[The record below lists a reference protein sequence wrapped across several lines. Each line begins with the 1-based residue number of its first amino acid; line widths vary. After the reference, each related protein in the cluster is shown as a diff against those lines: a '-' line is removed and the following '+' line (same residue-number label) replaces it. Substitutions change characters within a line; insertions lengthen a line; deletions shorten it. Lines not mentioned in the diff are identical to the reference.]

1 LGAHFLKLSFSN
13 NHISIRQFDTVELP
27 DFVVLTGRN
36 GSGKTHLLQAIKAG
50 HCRLDDFQ
58 PHEIQYFNY
67 QNFIAQNTSGQN
79 TLSIEQITAQGFA
92 EFQQN
97 FLPAIQN
104 IYQSL
109 APQWKS
115 SRLHPDAGA
124 FYGSIEDFW
133 KAKSRNRNQ
142 KEHLENYR
150 LLIATWLEAPANIP
164 RTSQFPAIWSVIQ
177 KSSLPPH
184 LIDRDTFSRL
194 FVPIMDAGSI
204 LGFSL
209 STLFTKY
216 KISEFNWCHNKFSA
230 GQIGGVRK
238 LQATYRARTPPPWIA
253 INDLLAEMG
262 KMAGSR
268 DTFRFEVTTP
278 ADQLIDMQ
286 DIQSFTFLAQLIN
299 KTTSAICNFEELSS
313 GEKVLLALA
322 CSIFYAND
330 LLMLPRALLLDEVD
344 ASLHPSMIRTLLDAV
359 QSAFV
364 AKGAK
369 AVVATHSPTTVAL
382 ASASSLYF
390 VEAGSKQKKIRK
402 TSKKEALALL
412 SEGFVTFDE
421 GLDALKFSG
430 EKLVLFTEGHNRKII
445 ARYFELAGIDGVKM
459 IDTLDDKSGKE
470 QLAHYFQ
477 AISALGLNRPFL
489 FVFDCDGASNA
500 EKLREN
506 QNLFKFVIPKNSDN
520 KLAPKGIENA
530 FPESHFESHCVR
542 TERANG
548 DIIRKFDDDRKKA
561 FADKIVKS
569 QNLADFSGLE
579 SLKQKIKEIL
589 NSN

>member
-1 LGAHFLKLSFSN
+1 MKLSFEKT
-13 NHISIRQFDTVELP
+13 HISIRQFDSVDLP

-50 HCRLDDFQ
+50 NCHLEDFQ

-67 QNFIAQNTSGQN
+67 QNFIAQNASGQN
-79 TLSIEQITAQGFA
+79 TVSIEQITAQGFA

-97 FLPAIQN
+97 FLPTIQN
-104 IYQSL
+104 IYQNL
-109 APQWKS
+109 IPQWKPS
-115 SRLHPDAGA
+115 KNCPDAGI
-124 FYGSIEDFW
+124 FYGAIEDFW
-133 KAKSRNRNQ
+133 RGKYRSRSQ

-150 LLIATWLEAPANIP
+150 LLLTAWLEDPTNVP
-164 RTSQFPAIWSVIQ
+164 RTSQLPAIWSVIQ

-184 LIDRDTFSRL
+184 LINREAFTRL

-216 KISEFNWCHNKFSA
+216 KINEYNWCHNEYSA
-230 GQIGGVRK
+230 GRGGSVLK
-238 LQATYRARTPPPWIA
+238 QQAAYRRRTPPPWIA

-278 ADQLIDMQ
+278 EDQLIDMQ
-286 DIQSFTFLAQLIN
+286 HIQSFTFLAQLRN
-299 KTTSAICNFEELSS
+299 KTSSAICNFEELSS

-330 LLMLPRALLLDEVD
+330 FLRLPRALLLDEVD
-344 ASLHPSMIRTLLDAV
+344 ASLHPSMIRTLLNAI
-359 QSAFV
+359 QNAFV
-364 AKGAK
+364 NKGAK

-382 ASASSLYF
+382 APTNSLYF
-390 VEAGSKQKKIRK
+390 VEAGSKQKKVRK
-402 TSKKEALALL
+402 TSIKEALTLL

-430 EKLVLFTEGHNRKII
+430 ERLVLFTEGHNRKIF
-445 ARYFELAGIDGVKM
+445 ARYLDLAGIDGVKM

-477 AISALGLNRPFL
+477 AISALGLNRPVL
-489 FVFDCDGASNA
+489 FVFDCDGESE
-500 EKLREN
+500 EKKLSES
-506 QNLFKFVIPKNSDN
+506 QNLFKFVVPKNSAN
-520 KLAPKGIENA
+520 HLAPKGIENA
-530 FPESHFESHCVR
+530 FTEEQLNPHC
-542 TERANG
+542 TTTKRANG
-548 DIIRKFDDDRKKA
+548 VETRKFDSDHKKA

-569 QNLADFSGLE
+569 TNIDDFSGLAA
-579 SLKQKIKEIL
+579 LRQKIEEIL
-589 NSN
+589 DSN